1 MNLEIIFII
10 ILVFVFYYYNNLS
23 KSSTTTPLPT
33 TTTTTSLSTTPLP
46 TTTTTTS
53 PTATSLS
60 TTPLPTTTPQPPPG
74 PQCPEKMISN
84 GASLCYT
91 PCDPGFTFDNDHLC
105 KKEGTP
111 VDMILYC
118 LDPNDTVK
126 PSTKL
131 CTTTLTTPPQYTWGC
146 PTSYFFNANYN
157 GSGTCWSPN
166 PASNGTRIPATP
178 QCPVRWVYDGSKC
191 TWASDYTPI
200 KNCPTGYKFNDTAT
214 QCVPYFYTTNTQKL
228 N

>member
-1 MNLEIIFII
+1 
-10 ILVFVFYYYNNLS
+10 
-23 KSSTTTPLPT
+23 
-33 TTTTTSLSTTPLP
+33 
-46 TTTTTTS
+46 
-53 PTATSLS
+53 
-60 TTPLPTTTPQPPPG
+60 
-74 PQCPEKMISN
+74 MISN

-146 PTSYFFNANYN
+146 PTSYFFHANYS
-157 GSGTCWSPN
+157 GSGTCSTLG
-166 PASNGTRIPATP
+166 GTPIPATP
-178 QCPVRWVYDGSKC
+178 QCPVHWVYDGTKC
-191 TWASDYTPI
+191 SWASDYTPI
-200 KNCPTGYKFNDTAT
+200 KNCPSGYKFNDTVT

>member
-1 MNLEIIFII
+1 MNLEIIFVII
-10 ILVFVFYYYNNLS
+10 IVFVLYYYNTLS
-23 KSSTTTPLPT
+23 KTSTTTPLPT
-33 TTTTTSLSTTPLP
+33 TTTTTSLSATPLP
-46 TTTTTTS
+46 ATTT
-53 PTATSLS
+53 TSLS
-60 TTPLPTTTPQPPPG
+60 TTPLPTTTPLPPPG

-166 PASNGTRIPATP
+166 PAPNGTRIPATP